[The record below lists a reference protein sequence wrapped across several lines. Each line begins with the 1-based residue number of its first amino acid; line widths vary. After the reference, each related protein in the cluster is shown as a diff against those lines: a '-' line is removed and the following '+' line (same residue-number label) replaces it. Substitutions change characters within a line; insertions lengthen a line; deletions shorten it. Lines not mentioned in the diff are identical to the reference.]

1 MRSNV
6 MRLAM
11 AVVAVAIAA
20 VLFVVLQDA
29 GDESNDSVSQ
39 VADTQDGQR
48 RQERKPS
55 EPAIPKVVVRDGKP
69 VGGVAELTF
78 NSGQRIRF
86 RVSSDVGDEVHVH
99 GYDISK
105 DVEPGGSIN
114 FDFPA
119 DLEGIFEIEL
129 EHRAEP
135 ILELQVY
142 P

>member
-1 MRSNV
+1 
-6 MRLAM
+6 M